1 MRKEQEIRERLTELE
16 NDSLDIGPFREWE
29 SIARKAVKQAL
40 EWVLEDTEKLL
51 TY

>member
-1 MRKEQEIRERLTELE
+1 MRKEQEIRNSLRKLE
-16 NDSLDIGPFREWE
+16 NDALNNGPYREWE
-29 SIARKAVKQAL
+29 NIAMKAAKQAL